1 MSCESCDVE
10 KKWADPVYALMPVW
24 MLGTTWEGQ
33 QFLFAM
39 NGQTGRLVGDLPID
53 KKKRALI
60 GLGIFAAFFA
70 ACYAAVNFGGFLAEN
85 EEFIQWGFIILV
97 PLLVM
102 LLVCAVLTA
111 QMRSA
116 IEATEANRYLDNG
129 SIEITHSH
137 DSFDYTTTERIH
149 HESKKD

>member
-1 MSCESCDVE
+1 M
-10 KKWADPVYALMPVW
+10 KH
-24 MLGTTWEGQ
+24 
-33 QFLFAM
+33 
-39 NGQTGRLVGDLPID
+39 
-53 KKKRALI
+53 KKKAFVIGGSVLGALAI

-116 IEATEANRYLDNG
+116 VEATEANRYLDND

-149 HESKKD
+149 HESKKEAPPTKGVDHGTS